1 MILQL
6 IVFKYQTFFFFFI
19 LALATA
25 EEFTYE
31 IKYLDGDA
39 VDNLQNSVALSL
51 IRIQRETAS
60 GLVILVFNTVYAPF
74 KPMRYV

>member
-1 MILQL
+1 VLPTQL
-6 IVFKYQTFFFFFI
+6 YVR
-19 LALATA
+19 
-25 EEFTYE
+25 
-31 IKYLDGDA
+31 LDGDA

-74 KPMRYV
+74 KPMRYLIVHVYQYFIIYRQYYLLKFEQFS

>member
-1 MILQL
+1 VAKAKMKKKKKMFDI
-6 IVFKYQTFFFFFI
+6 I

-60 GLVILVFNTVYAPF
+60 GLVILVLFTGSTIY
-74 KPMRYV
+74 

>member
-1 MILQL
+1 
-6 IVFKYQTFFFFFI
+6 
-19 LALATA
+19 
-25 EEFTYE
+25 
-31 IKYLDGDA
+31 
-39 VDNLQNSVALSL
+39 LSL